1 MAGKSDVA
9 IDLSTAMVMEPVA
22 PGDMLVIA
30 PICITILTGALLVML
45 RRQVG
50 LHPTLSFLA
59 LVGLVV
65 SNAALVL
72 RVMEHGPI
80 TMTMG
85 RWLPPFGISFSVDLL
100 GATLTLIGSIVALAV
115 SIYAAIDIDKVGR
128 RYGFYPFLMLLMT
141 GVSGAFLTGD
151 VFNLY
156 VWFEVLLISSFGLI
170 VLGSERLQLDG
181 AVKYALLNLIATTLF
196 LAATGY
202 LYGTLGT
209 LNMAD
214 ITLRIRELDDTA
226 PINTI
231 AALYTLAFAMKAAA
245 FPVNFWLPASYH
257 TPRIV
262 VSAVFAGLLTKV
274 GVYALLRILVMIMS
288 AARDVFADILV
299 LVAIFTMLV
308 GVLGAL
314 AQNDIRRLLGY
325 LVISGIGSMMAGIAL
340 GEQLGLSGT
349 VLYAIHSIVVMTGLY
364 LAVGVVLRLSEGR
377 YNLSELGGVYQAS
390 SYLSAIFLVLA
401 FAVAG
406 LPPFSGFWP
415 KVMLVSAALD
425 ADENW
430 LAGIILLSGLL
441 TSIAIF
447 RVWAHTFWRSGPI
460 GTPDGQDGSILTV
473 LPVSDRL
480 SLYLPVT
487 VLTVCVVAFGL
498 WPEPLFQ
505 ISGTSA
511 LGLIHPSDYLSS
523 VFGGA
528 R

>member
-1 MAGKSDVA
+1 MAGKSDHAVD
-9 IDLSTAMVMEPVA
+9 ISKAMVVEPVA
-22 PGDMLVIA
+22 LGDMLVIA
-30 PICITILTGALLVML
+30 PICITIIAGALLLMF
-45 RRQVG
+45 RKNIS
-50 LHPTLSFLA
+50 LHPTLAFLA
-59 LVGLVV
+59 LAGLVV
-65 SNAALVL
+65 SNSALVM
-72 RVMEHGPI
+72 RIMDTGPI

-100 GATLTLIGSIVALAV
+100 GATLTLIASVVALAV

-151 VFNLY
+151 IFNLY

-170 VLGSERLQLDG
+170 VLGSEKVQLDG

-196 LAATGY
+196 LVATGY

-214 ITLRIRELDDTA
+214 ITIKVSKLDDTA

-231 AALYTLAFAMKAAA
+231 AALYALAFAMKAAA

-274 GVYALLRILVMIMS
+274 GVYALLRTLVMIMP
-288 AARDVFADILV
+288 AARDQYADIL
-299 LVAIFTMLV
+299 LFVAIFTMLA

-314 AQNDIRRLLGY
+314 AQNDVRRLLGY
-325 LVISGIGSMMAGIAL
+325 LVISGIGSMMAGVAL
-340 GEQLGLSGT
+340 GEQLGLSGAI
-349 VLYAIHSIVVMTGLY
+349 LYAIHSIIVMTGLY
-364 LAVGVVLRLSEGR
+364 LALGVVMRLSGGR
-377 YNLSELGGVYQAS
+377 YNLAELGGAYQAS
-390 SYLSAIFLVLA
+390 SYLSAIFIVLA

-425 ADENW
+425 AEQNL
-430 LAGIILLSGLL
+430 LAGVILLAGLL

-447 RVWAHTFWRSGPI
+447 RVWAHAFWRSGPI
-460 GTPDGQDGSILTV
+460 GTPDGNDGPALE
-473 LPVSDRL
+473 PVARSDRW

-487 VLTVCVVAFGL
+487 VLTGIVIALGV
-498 WPEPLFQ
+498 WPEPVFQ
-505 ISGTSA
+505 VAGSSA
-511 LGLIHPSDYLSS
+511 LGLIHPGDYLSS